1 MKITQAMRDMAIK
14 LNVPLE
20 DLENDI
26 WAQRYIKAKVNDL
39 KPRKPSRHL
48 EPSDASGYTQ
58 DFSCLV
64 IRKR

>member
-1 MKITQAMRDMAIK
+1 MKITQTMRDMAIK

-26 WAQRYIKAKVNDL
+26 WAQRYIKGCINDL
-39 KPRKPSRHL
+39 KPRKPLRQL
-48 EPSDASGYTQ
+48 EPSDANGYTQ